1 MLSPIEQDSWPKTCC
16 RHLVVRILLRYYP
29 PWSIL
34 PPVSR
39 VPREIRSVRLR
50 RVHSFHLCLSLS
62 TCIVGSSI
70 VRISPNHVHINDTDF
85 YHEYVDKFAFLF
97 CIVSIRKEL
106 KSRRVFSPRSE
117 FYKAPELYDNVGLP
131 GSLITMTDPHK
142 HKIRRNVLNPL
153 FSARSIDSISSR
165 TTRTVERALETIVD
179 DTQAGKAINIEL
191 LFRRIM
197 VSTSCS
203 FSFLKRSE

>member
-1 MLSPIEQDSWPKTCC
+1 MFSL
-16 RHLVVRILLRYYP
+16 HFLLLRDVDLTAMWTLSKALLASVVVLFIALLFIVVKRLCFHPLSKIPGPKLAAATWWYEFYYD
-29 PWSIL
+29 I
-34 PPVSR
+34 
-39 VPREIRSVRLR
+39 IRHGAYS
-50 RVHSFHLCLSLS
+50 HQFPEFHEKY
-62 TCIVGSSI
+62 GSSI

-85 YHEYVDKFAFLF
+85 YHE
-97 CIVSIRKEL
+97 
-106 KSRRVFSPRSE
+106 VFSPRSE

-197 VSTSCS
+197 LDS
-203 FSFLKRSE
+203 